1 MVGITNEEEKQKV
14 EMQRSH
20 LLSVLEERKKSLTM
34 LTEELKLMMVRNLYI
49 LYYSSKN
56 VCLSQ
61 QFSII
66 QFSSNTFQEKITVA
80 TKELENSKK
89 INSELEEKL
98 SSFEFYISSSQK
110 TLKYSISRKQ
120 VIGLFS
126 FLFIKMKDF

>member
-61 QFSII
+61 
-66 QFSSNTFQEKITVA
+66 
-80 TKELENSKK
+80 
-89 INSELEEKL
+89 
-98 SSFEFYISSSQK
+98 
-110 TLKYSISRKQ
+110 
-120 VIGLFS
+120 
-126 FLFIKMKDF
+126 